1 MACSHIK
8 SCELFVQFALNP
20 ALEIWKKHYCNGE
33 YRGCVRYNLAKMAQ
47 PVPLTLLPNGKKIQ
61 INRSN
66 DEFGTTALFNCI
78 EKNRIRM
85 ARSIIKTTHLD
96 INASNVEGTTAL
108 MAAVEQG
115 SEDMINL
122 LLEFNPD
129 ASAKNMHGQTAYD
142 IAMELKNSRVAQ
154 LISRYSRR
162 QAALKLSN

>member
-20 ALEIWKKHYCNGE
+20 ALEIWKKHYCNGDHAT
-33 YRGCVRYNLAKMAQ
+33 CVRYNLAKMAQ
-47 PVPLTLLPNGKKIQ
+47 PVPLTLLPNGKRIE

-66 DEFGTTALFNCI
+66 NEFGTTALFNCI

-85 ARSIIKTTHLD
+85 ARSIIKTTSLD

-115 SEDMINL
+115 SEEMVNL
-122 LLEFNPD
+122 LLQFNPD
-129 ASAKNMHGQTAYD
+129 TAAKNMHGQTAHD
-142 IAMELKNSRVAQ
+142 IAVEQKNARIAQ
-154 LISRYSRR
+154 LISRHSRR
-162 QAALKLSN
+162 QAALKQP